1 MYIYFHIPFCASIC
15 SYCDFPKVLYDKKYI
30 YNYLKALEKEIDA
43 RYKNE
48 EVKTIYIGGGT
59 PTSLALDELKML
71 LEITTKFKRKNLI
84 EFTIESNVEC
94 LDIDKINLLKEYGV
108 NRVSLGVQSFNN
120 NTLKELNRKHTK
132 EDVFDVVSNLKKV
145 GINNISIDYIYGVNS
160 NIEELKEDIN
170 TFFKLDVPHISCY
183 SLIIEDGTIF
193 GINKKKYI
201 DEEKELEM
209 YKYIENTLDK
219 NNYKHYEISNYA
231 KDDFYSIHN
240 INYWN
245 NGNYYGFGMGA
256 VSYLNKNRIT
266 NTKSLTNYI
275 DGNYQYENT
284 YEDKLLEISNTFM
297 LGFRLVKGIDTDMFY
312 KRYNIKVTDLEVVN
326 KLLKEEK
333 LILKDNRL
341 FISPKYFYLSNEIIM
356 EFI

>member
-1 MYIYFHIPFCASIC
+1 MYIYIHIPFCASIC

-30 YNYLKALEKEIDA
+30 YNYLKALEKEIDT
-43 RYKNE
+43 RYKNK

-108 NRVSLGVQSFNN
+108 NRISLGVQSFNN

-201 DEEKELEM
+201 DEDKELEM

-256 VSYLNKNRIT
+256 VSYLNNNRIT

-284 YEDKLLEISNTFM
+284 YEDKLLEMSNTFM

>member
-1 MYIYFHIPFCASIC
+1 MYIYIHIPFCASIC

-30 YNYLKALEKEIDA
+30 YNYLKALEKEIDT

-71 LEITTKFKRKNLI
+71 LEITTKFKRKKLI

-193 GINKKKYI
+193 GINNKKYI
-201 DEEKELEM
+201 DEDKELEM

-231 KDDFYSIHN
+231 KDGFYSIHN

-256 VSYLNKNRIT
+256 VSYLNNNRIT

-341 FISPKYFYLSNEIIM
+341 YISPKYFYLSNEIIM